1 MTLQII
7 NLGNYANDGTGD
19 DLRTA
24 FEKVN
29 GNFDILRFEIAGAT
43 NLGNGTGLFAQK
55 NAIDPFLEFKSLT
68 SLDTSV
74 EISSTATTVNLKAMT
89 VVETDTAP
97 ILGGDMELNG
107 HTIKASN
114 GGGIE
119 SKIWNVDV
127 QSLASLVS
135 ILMESNQS
143 TIDMGYFSAPT
154 GYVVDYAGYLLDM
167 GTFLDPAVGNNIE
180 FGVFNPMTG

>member
-1 MTLQII
+1 MTLQTI

-29 GNFDILRFEIAGAT
+29 GNFDILKFEIAGAT
-43 NLGNGTGLFAQK
+43 NLGSGVGLFAQK
-55 NAIDPFLEFKSLT
+55 NAINPYLEFKSLT
-68 SLDTSV
+68 SVNNSV
-74 EISSTATTVNLKAMT
+74 TISSTATTVNLRANIT
-89 VVETDTAP
+89 LLSDLTPT
-97 ILGGDMELNG
+97 LGGNLELNG
-107 HTIKASN
+107 KTIKTTA
-114 GGGIE
+114 GGNIE
-119 SKIWNVDV
+119 SKIWNIDV
-127 QSLASLVS
+127 QALNSLVS

-154 GYVVDYAGYLLDM
+154 GYVVSASGYTVDM
-167 GTFLDPAVGNNIE
+167 GTFLIPAAGNNIE